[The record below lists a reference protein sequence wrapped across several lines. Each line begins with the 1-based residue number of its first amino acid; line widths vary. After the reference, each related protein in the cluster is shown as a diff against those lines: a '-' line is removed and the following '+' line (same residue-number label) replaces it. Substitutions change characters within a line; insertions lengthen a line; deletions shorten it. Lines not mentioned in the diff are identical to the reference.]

1 MGSLGFSKKVE
12 NFKASMEL
20 HFAFY
25 NFVRFHSTIR
35 ATPAMQAGVAPSAL
49 TVSDLVD
56 VAA

>member
-12 NFKASMEL
+12 NFKEL